1 MTAVTVLPDYPV
13 VPREFPLL
21 LSEPRGELRI
31 SLPPLVLKL
40 HMPKVAL
47 VVDDSMLIRY
57 SLCRY
62 LEGRGFTVEAAVNG
76 EEAIEVLSRVHPDLI
91 VTDMR
96 MPKMSGSEFITALKS
111 NEKTARIPVLVVT
124 SKANGTSEAD
134 ERAEFVIYKD
144 IDVETQMDAALEVV
158 MEKQGRGHSAG
169 K

>member
-1 MTAVTVLPDYPV
+1 M
-13 VPREFPLL
+13 
-21 LSEPRGELRI
+21 S
-31 SLPPLVLKL
+31 
-40 HMPKVAL
+40 KVAL

-62 LEGRGFTVEAAVNG
+62 LEARGFRVEVAVNG
-76 EEAIEVLSRVHPDLI
+76 ADAIEVLSRVHPDLI

-96 MPKMSGSEFITALKS
+96 MPKMSGSEFITNLKN
-111 NEKTARIPVLVVT
+111 NEETSRIPVLVVT
-124 SKANGTSEAD
+124 SKANGTCEAD

-158 MEKQGRGHSAG
+158 MDKRGRGYSAG